1 MNGGFH
7 LPHWVPTLPAA
18 VLSATL
24 LDRPAGVWS
33 RRAAA
38 RFPLSCP
45 QTLKKQEHGTMAHPW
60 LWFGPFPLLPSP
72 ALSQRA
78 YGYTPPAL
86 WGRPRLKY
94 PAARICHLLAS
105 HMRSKLRLRDRN
117 PDGAHCHTASTWQSW
132 ELQPNKGCHLLISSW
147 HTAHCRPS
155 AGSWRPRGTAE
166 AWWAGLGKGPS
177 FPGFQSGLPATGP
190 CLSPR

>member
-1 MNGGFH
+1 MLGQGAKVSPCPTQRCPDSSQWMGGFIC
-7 LPHWVPTLPAA
+7 LTGCPPYPLLWPLCLCA
-18 VLSATL
+18 LSATL

-33 RRAAA
+33 HGAVA

-45 QTLKKQEHGTMAHPW
+45 QTLKKQEHSTMAHPW

-94 PAARICHLLAS
+94 PAPHICHLLAS
-105 HMRSKLRLRDRN
+105 HMRSKRRLRDRN
-117 PDGAHCHTASTWQSW
+117 PDGAHCHTARTWQSW
-132 ELQPNKGCHLLISSW
+132 ELQPNKGCHLLISGW

-155 AGSWRPRGTAE
+155 AG
-166 AWWAGLGKGPS
+166 
-177 FPGFQSGLPATGP
+177 
-190 CLSPR
+190 